1 MFSPDDHRY
10 MAQALRLAEQGLY
23 TTSPNPRVGCIIA
36 REGKVIGQSWHERAG
51 QPHAEINA
59 LNIAGKKA
67 RGATVYVTLEPCNHH
82 GQTGPCSDAL
92 IEAGVARVVAAM
104 QDPNPLVNGGGLKKL
119 KQAGVQTEHGILE
132 TEVRELNIGFISRMA
147 RCRPWVRMKIAA
159 SLDGKTALNN
169 GKSRW
174 ITGEPARQDAHHWRA
189 RSCAVLTG
197 IGTIKDDDPQ
207 LTVRHVKTTRQPLRV
222 VVDSKLEI
230 LPSARVLQGGGA
242 LVFCAVDDKER
253 IARLREVGV
262 KVIILPNQ
270 EGKVELGQMMASLA
284 KFEVNE
290 VLVEAGFR
298 LNGSLL
304 KAGLVDEVL
313 LYIAPYV
320 LGDKARGMFELPEL
334 TELTGRRELKILD
347 LRMVGRDMRM
357 LARFADDG

>member
-23 TTSPNPRVGCIIA
+23 TTSPNPRVGCIIVHK
-36 REGKVIGQSWHERAG
+36 GKVIGQGWHERTG
-51 QPHAEINA
+51 QPHAEVNA
-59 LNIAGKKA
+59 LNIAGDKA

-82 GQTGPCSDAL
+82 GQTGPCSEAL
-92 IEAGVARVVAAM
+92 IKAGVARVVAAVR
-104 QDPNPLVNGGGLKKL
+104 DPNPMVNGGGLEKL
-119 KQAGVQTEHGILE
+119 KQAGIQTEYGILE
-132 TEVRELNIGFISRMA
+132 NEARELNIGFISRMT
-147 RCRPWVRMKIAA
+147 RGRPWVRMKIAA

-189 RSCAVLTG
+189 RSCAILTG

-207 LTVRHVKTTRQPLRV
+207 LTVRHVKTPRQPLRV

-230 LPSARVLQGGGA
+230 LPAARVLQGGSV
-242 LVFCAVDDKER
+242 LVFCAVDDAAR
-253 IARLREVGV
+253 ISGLNDVGAR
-262 KVIILPNQ
+262 VIILPNQ

-290 VLVEAGFR
+290 VLVESGFR

-304 KAGLVDEVL
+304 KAGLVDEFL
-313 LYIAPYV
+313 LYIAPHL

-334 TELTGRRELKILD
+334 TELTGLRELKILD
-347 LRMVGRDMRM
+347 LRMVGQDMRV
-357 LARFADDG
+357 LARFA

>member
-23 TTSPNPRVGCIIA
+23 TTSPNPRVGCIIV
-36 REGKVIGQSWHERAG
+36 REGKVIGQGWHERAG

-59 LNIAGKKA
+59 LNVAGEKA

-82 GQTGPCSDAL
+82 GQTGPCVEVL
-92 IEAGVARVVAAM
+92 IKAGVAHVVAAM
-104 QDPNPLVNGGGLKKL
+104 QDPNPLVNGGGLEKL
-119 KQAGVQTEHGILE
+119 KQAGVQTECGILE
-132 TEVRELNIGFISRMA
+132 NEARELNIGFISRMA
-147 RCRPWVRMKIAA
+147 HGRPWVRMKIAA

-207 LTVRHVKTTRQPLRV
+207 LTVRHVKTPRQPLRV

-230 LPSARVLQGGGA
+230 LPTARVLQDGGV
-242 LVFCAVDDKER
+242 LIFCAIDDAAR
-253 IARLREVGV
+253 ISRLRDVGA

-270 EGKVELGQMMASLA
+270 EGKVELNQMMASLA

-290 VLVEAGFR
+290 VLVEGGCR

-304 KAGLVDEVL
+304 KAGLVDELL
-313 LYIAPYV
+313 LYLAPHL
-320 LGDKARGMFELPEL
+320 LGDNARGMFDLPEL

-347 LRMVGRDMRM
+347 LRMVGQDIRM
-357 LARFADDG
+357 LARFA

>member
-1 MFSPDDHRY
+1 MFSPDNHRY

-23 TTSPNPRVGCIIA
+23 TTSPNPRVGCVIV
-36 REGKVIGQSWHERAG
+36 RDGKVIGQGWHERAG

-59 LNIAGKKA
+59 LNMAGKKA

-104 QDPNPLVNGGGLKKL
+104 RDPNPRVKGGGLGKL
-119 KQAGVQTEHGILE
+119 EQAGIQTEYGILE
-132 TEVRELNIGFISRMA
+132 NEARELNIGFISRMA
-147 RCRPWVRMKIAA
+147 RGRPWVRMKIAA

-207 LTVRHVKTTRQPLRV
+207 LTVRHVKTPRQPLRV

-230 LPSARVLQGGGA
+230 LPSARVLQGGGV
-242 LVFCAVDDKER
+242 LIFCAVDDKTR
-253 IARLREVGV
+253 ISRLSDIGA

-270 EGKVELGQMMASLA
+270 EGKVELNQMMASLA

-290 VLVEAGFR
+290 VLVEGGFR

-304 KAGLVDEVL
+304 KAGLVDELL
-313 LYIAPYV
+313 LYLAPHL
-320 LGDKARGMFELPEL
+320 LGDNARGMFDLPEL

-347 LRMVGRDMRM
+347 LRMVGQDMRV
-357 LARFADDG
+357 LARFA

>member
-23 TTSPNPRVGCIIA
+23 TTSPNPRVGCIIV
-36 REGKVIGQSWHERAG
+36 REEKVIGQGWHERVG

-59 LNIAGKKA
+59 LNMAGAKA
-67 RGATVYVTLEPCNHH
+67 RGATVYVTLEPCSHQ
-82 GQTGPCSDAL
+82 GQTGPCAEAL
-92 IEAGVARVVAAM
+92 IKAGVARVVAAM
-104 QDPNPLVNGGGLKKL
+104 QDPNPLVNGGGLEKL
-119 KQAGVQTEHGILE
+119 KQAGVQTECGILE
-132 TEVRELNIGFISRMA
+132 NEARELNIGFISRIA
-147 RCRPWVRMKIAA
+147 RGRPWVRMKIAA

-197 IGTIKDDDPQ
+197 IGTIRDDDPQ
-207 LTVRHVKTTRQPLRV
+207 LTVRHVKTSRQPLRV

-230 LPSARVLQGGGA
+230 LPSARVLQGGGV
-242 LVFCAVDDKER
+242 LLFCAVDDETR
-253 IARLREVGV
+253 IARLNDVGA

-270 EGKVELGQMMASLA
+270 EGKVELSQMMASLA

-290 VLVEAGFR
+290 VLVESGFR

-304 KAGLVDEVL
+304 KAGLVDELL
-313 LYIAPYV
+313 LYLAPHL

-347 LRMVGRDMRM
+347 LRMVGRDMRV
-357 LARFADDG
+357 LARFADNG

>member
-23 TTSPNPRVGCIIA
+23 TTSPNPRVGCIIV
-36 REGKVIGQSWHERAG
+36 REGKVIGQGWHERAG

-59 LNIAGKKA
+59 LNAAGEKA

-82 GQTGPCSDAL
+82 GQTGPCAESL
-92 IEAGVARVVAAM
+92 IKAGVARVVAAM
-104 QDPNPLVNGGGLKKL
+104 RDPNPLVKGGGLEKL
-119 KQAGVQTEHGILE
+119 KQAGVQTECGILE
-132 TEVRELNIGFISRMA
+132 NEARELNIGFISRMT
-147 RCRPWVRMKIAA
+147 RGRPWVRMKIAA

-197 IGTIKDDDPQ
+197 IGTVRDDDPQ
-207 LTVRHVKTTRQPLRV
+207 LTVRHVKTPRQPLRV

-230 LPSARVLQGGGA
+230 LPTARVLQGGSV
-242 LVFCAVDDKER
+242 LIFCAVDDETR
-253 IARLREVGV
+253 ISRLKDVGAE
-262 KVIILPNQ
+262 VIILPNQ
-270 EGKVELGQMMASLA
+270 EGKVELSQMMASLA

-290 VLVEAGFR
+290 VLVESGFR

-304 KAGLVDEVL
+304 KARLVDELL
-313 LYIAPYV
+313 LYLAPHL
-320 LGDKARGMFELPEL
+320 LGDNARGMFELPEL
-334 TELTGRRELKILD
+334 TELAGRRELKILD
-347 LRMVGRDMRM
+347 LRMVGQDMRV
-357 LARFADDG
+357 LARFA